1 MARTE
6 MMTVSIREL
15 HRLKTIQA
23 VVDGLLPMRTA
34 VITAGSRN
42 VHPPAFC
49 WSMSMMRPVE

>member
-6 MMTVSIREL
+6 MMTVSKREL

-34 VITAGSRN
+34 AERLSITDRQ
-42 VHPPAFC
+42 VQ
-49 WSMSMMRPVE
+49 